1 MMSIGKLPRR
11 HLRALARREGVP
23 GAASPGS
30 IGVVIVTHNSAPHI
44 SNCLASLPVA
54 APGSPLRVVLV
65 DNHSEDETVM
75 IARSAR
81 PDLQVIEQPDNP
93 GFARA
98 VNRAATLL
106 TDCRYVL
113 LLNPDATLRPGSLET
128 LVAALEATP
137 RAAACGPHLRYPD
150 GRHQISARPL
160 PSLTGVIY
168 DALLLYHLRR
178 CPNLV
183 EQFPAGQE
191 VAEVDCVSGACMLI
205 RRESFDALE
214 GFDER
219 FFLYGEDVD
228 FCARL
233 RALGRTLLVVPAAVV
248 VHVEGASTFRD
259 RALFF
264 REVHRAR
271 TQYVRKHFGSVPAAL
286 AIGAQVIGLA
296 ARGFIYPFGSLMGRP
311 DVKPLARHQWAA
323 ALTVLRQAIVPDR
336 PREFRQTRP
345 KESGQGKSHVEG
357 LSG

>member
-1 MMSIGKLPRR
+1 MSIGKLPRR
-11 HLRALARREGVP
+11 HLRARALREGVP
-23 GAASPGS
+23 VAAGPAS
-30 IGVVIVTHNSAPHI
+30 IGVAIVTHNSAPHI
-44 SNCLASLPVA
+44 SSCLASLPEA
-54 APGSPLRVVLV
+54 ALGNPLRVVLV
-65 DNHSEDETVM
+65 DNHSEDDTVR

-81 PDLQVIEQPDNP
+81 PDLVVIEQEDNP
-93 GFARA
+93 GFAQA

-113 LLNPDATLRPGSLET
+113 LLNPDATLRAGSLET
-128 LVAALEATP
+128 LVAALEASP

-160 PSLTGVIY
+160 PTLAGVIY

-178 CPNLV
+178 CPDLV

-191 VAEVDCVSGACMLI
+191 AAEVDCVSGACMLI
-205 RRESFDALE
+205 RRESFDALQ
-214 GFDER
+214 GFDEM

-233 RALGRTLLVVPAAVV
+233 RAMGRTLLVAPAAVV

-271 TQYVRKHFGSVPAAL
+271 AQYVRKHFGSVPAAL

-296 ARGFIYPFGSLMGRP
+296 VRGLLYPFGPLMGRP
-311 DVKPLARHQWAA
+311 DVKPLARHQWTAL
-323 ALTVLRQAIVPDR
+323 LTVLRQTIAP
-336 PREFRQTRP
+336 
-345 KESGQGKSHVEG
+345 
-357 LSG
+357 